1 MNKVNLNDIIDI
13 ISGGTPK
20 TTIEEYWRDGTIG
33 WLSVN
38 DFNNDNRYVYDSE
51 KKITE
56 LGVEKSN
63 TKYLNRGD
71 IIISARGTVGALA
84 QIGKPMC
91 FNQSCFGI
99 RGKEG
104 VVDTDFLYYSLKN
117 YVRNIIKRSQ
127 GSVFNTINLASFE
140 LMELEIPESIETQK
154 QIAKVLSDIDA
165 KIEVNNKIN
174 QELESLAKTIYDY
187 WFVQFEFPTSE
198 AQAQRIGNLSIIGK
212 PYKSSG
218 GKMVYNEELK
228 REIPEGWEFKKLDQV
243 IDTII
248 DHRGKTPKKLGSDW
262 ESNGEGIIALSAK
275 IVKDGKLKNLEKANR
290 VSKNLFDKWMP
301 KKLIDGDV
309 LLTSE
314 APAGECYFIHGFT
327 DYCLSQRLF
336 AVRVNN
342 SIIKPSFFYFDISRG
357 YSHAQIFQG
366 LSGSTVFGIRQDVLR
381 KINVLIPEY
390 GLQNKFDCNV
400 LPYLQRIKIIEKE
413 NQKLAALRDWLL
425 PMLMNGQVT
434 VEKQLGMVAEE
445 NSKYGEG

>member
-1 MNKVNLNDIIDI
+1 MIKVILNDIINI

-20 TTIEEYWRDGTIG
+20 TTIEEYWKDGTVG

-91 FNQSCFGI
+91 FNQSCFGL

-104 VVDTDFLYYSLKN
+104 IVDTDFLYYSLKN

-140 LMELEIPESIETQK
+140 LMELEIPETIDTQK
-154 QIAKVLSDIDA
+154 QIAKVLSDLDA

-174 QELESLAKTIYDY
+174 QELEALAKTIYDY
-187 WFVQFEFPTSE
+187 WFVQFDFPD
-198 AQAQRIGNLSIIGK
+198 QNGK

-218 GKMVYNEELK
+218 GKMEYNEELK
-228 REIPEGWEFKKLDQV
+228 REIPEGWEVKMLNKIFEFEKGKEPGSAEYVNKKVDENY
-243 IDTII
+243 I
-248 DHRGKTPKKLGSDW
+248 KFF
-262 ESNGEGIIALSAK
+262 
-275 IVKDGKLKNLEKANR
+275 R
-290 VSKNLFDKWMP
+290 VGN
-301 KKLIDGDV
+301 IDGISDTFIDSTKQDYLYASEGDV
-309 LLTSE
+309 IVT
-314 APAGECYFIHGFT
+314 
-327 DYCLSQRLF
+327 
-336 AVRVNN
+336 
-342 SIIKPSFFYFDISRG
+342 FDGSVGKVGIG
-357 YSHAQIFQG
+357 INGIYS
-366 LSGSTVFGIRQDVLR
+366 SGLR
-381 KINVLIPEY
+381 KIYSISDEIHSSFIYFVFKDERIIKTIHKYSTGSIILHASKSIDFLNIFYHKETIEKY
-390 GLQNKFDCNV
+390 QNFIN
-400 LPYLQRIKIIEKE
+400 PFYEKIVYNLKE

-434 VEKQLGMVAEE
+434 VGEAKEQLGMVAEE
-445 NSKYGEG
+445 EEKYNF